1 MRHNSFSNRAMSG
14 VSGLAEDVAWPA
26 MRGDDLLRP
35 VLKQAGL
42 PLPRNAAR
50 LMQTGLKPGGSVIV
64 SFVGETKHRFPHVFA
79 DSGRRYDWHFLA
91 GSIVA
96 IFVRPGVDA
105 GHAIDAIFRG
115 CNPMLS
121 YPALVDI
128 ERRQVAYIVDGAR
141 GDLKLWRCTQ
151 ESDLWLQHFAA

>member
-1 MRHNSFSNRAMSG
+1 MRQHTITAIQ
-14 VSGLAEDVAWPA
+14 VAEVCAP
-26 MRGDDLLRP
+26 RLLIGDDLLRP
-35 VLKQAGL
+35 EPKRPGL
-42 PLPRNAAR
+42 QLPRNAAR
-50 LMQTGLKPGGSVIV
+50 LMQAGGLKPGGSLIV

-79 DSGRRYDWHFLA
+79 DSGRRYDWEFSA

-105 GHAIDAIFRG
+105 AHAIDAIFRC

-141 GDLKLWRCTQ
+141 GDLKLWRCTN